1 MTALFTDC
9 EFEAL
14 RGQTV
19 KMVDISDCK
28 LTRKQIENLLTDC
41 EVQSGSKGYWFK
53 VDEKGELAG
62 GITKFVSGMK
72 EELAKALDL
81 RPNTLVV
88 VAAGEV
94 RDQSP
99 SA

>member
-1 MTALFTDC
+1 MDEFFVTAKDMTALFTDC

-28 LTRKQIENLLTDC
+28 LTRKQIEKLLTDC

-72 EELAKALDL
+72 EDA
-81 RPNTLVV
+81 N
-88 VAAGEV
+88 
-94 RDQSP
+94 S
-99 SA
+99 